1 MVLVLKKGAT
11 KKSIRLLLKNMAE
24 KSKHKG
30 VNVRR
35 FVGKI
40 TLKKDALKIQREL
53 RDEWE

>member
-30 VNVRR
+30 VDVRR

-40 TLKKDALKIQREL
+40 TLKKDALKIQRAL

>member
-11 KKSIRLLLKNMAE
+11 KKNIRLLLKNMAE
-24 KSKHKG
+24 KSTPKG

-40 TLKKDALKIQREL
+40 TLKKDALKIQRAL